1 MKKVLM
7 RFPLTSQ
14 ARRVP
19 RAYTAADHWCAE
31 LSPAALHLILQSSN
45 RSKAKPPEDTAD
57 DALPTEITLAEV
69 EAFIEQG
76 CPEIPRAS
84 CPTCPFILQK
94 KTA

>member
-31 LSPAALHLILQSSN
+31 LSPAALHLILRSGS
-45 RSKAKPPEDTAD
+45 RSKAEPLEDTTG
-57 DALPTEITLAEV
+57 DALTLAITLAEV
-69 EAFIEQG
+69 ETFMAQG
-76 CPEIPRAS
+76 CPGIPRAS
-84 CPTCPFILQK
+84 CPTCPFITQRG
-94 KTA
+94 TA